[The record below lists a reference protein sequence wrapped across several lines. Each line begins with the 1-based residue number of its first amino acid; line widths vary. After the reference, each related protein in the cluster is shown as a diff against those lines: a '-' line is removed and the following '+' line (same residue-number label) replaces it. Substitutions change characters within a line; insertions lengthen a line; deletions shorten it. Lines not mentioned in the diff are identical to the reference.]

1 MVLFFFQAEDGI
13 RDRNVTGVQ
22 TCALP
27 MMDTMDWKEITTI
40 EEWDDILNKSAEKD
54 QVILKHS
61 TTCPA
66 STNALDE
73 YNDYLQHQPNEK
85 IDYTMVKVR
94 ESRTVSNKIEEDL
107 NVKHES
113 PQIIYIQNKAKY
125 WSATHWSVTK
135 AHMKAV
141 ID

>member
-1 MVLFFFQAEDGI
+1 ME
-13 RDRNVTGVQ
+13 
-22 TCALP
+22 
-27 MMDTMDWKEITTI
+27 WKEITTI
-40 EEWDDILNKSAEKD
+40 EEWDEILEKSAEKD

-61 TTCPA
+61 TTCPV

-73 YNDYLQHQPNEK
+73 YNDYLAENPNEN
-85 IDYTMVKVR
+85 IDYTLVKVR
-94 ESRTVSNKIEEDL
+94 ESRPVSNKIEADL

-113 PQIIYIQNKAKY
+113 PQIIYIKNKAKY
-125 WSATHWSVTK
+125 WSATHWAVTK